1 MRITQN
7 AQALSYNRSILELQ
21 ERVDRGQNKITTGLN
36 YSNLSEQ
43 PKTIVDIQQ
52 LQTLVDRNSRFI
64 TSLDEVS
71 NEMYAG
77 EFAAEKLA
85 EKVQDIRQLAID
97 ASKHTAY
104 DKMPVLGQQVFQRLT
119 DMVRDANTDFG
130 GRFVF
135 AGTKNTPQ
143 SLNMAPPST
152 NNLPFE
158 LVQEAATPD
167 NPSGLRVI
175 FKGNTKE
182 RMVDKSIGSPEQIN
196 ITANDAFG
204 GSGTEIFD
212 TVIDI
217 YNKMTYRSDGTL
229 RTSDEV
235 MNVEDQRILQ
245 GYVQTISN
253 QAERLD
259 EEIGRYAYRRSRLE
273 AISVQLTEESTRLKE
288 LRSQLEDTNMPE
300 TILQLKRDQNAY
312 EYSLNVGSRLFQ
324 TSLLDFLR

>member
-7 AQALSYNRSILELQ
+7 SQALNYNTSILELQ
-21 ERVDRGQNKITTGLN
+21 ERVDRGQTKITTGLN
-36 YSNLSEQ
+36 YDSLSEQ
-43 PKTIVDIQQ
+43 PKTVVDIQQ
-52 LQTLVDRNSRFI
+52 LTNLVERNTRFS

-77 EFAAEKLA
+77 EYAAEQIA
-85 EKVQDIRQLAID
+85 AKVQDIRQLAID
-97 ASKHTAY
+97 ASKHTSY
-104 DKMPVLGQQVFQRLT
+104 DKMPVLGQQILQRLT
-119 DMVRDANTDFG
+119 DMIGDANSDFG

-143 SLNMAPPST
+143 SLAVVPPAT

-158 LVQEAATPD
+158 LVQEAPTAD
-167 NPSGLRVI
+167 NPSGYRVV
-175 FKGNTKE
+175 FKGNNE
-182 RMVDKSIGSPEQIN
+182 NRLVDKSVGSPEQMN
-196 ITANDAFG
+196 ITSDDAFG

-217 YNKMTYRSDGTL
+217 YNKLTYRSDGTP
-229 RTSDEV
+229 RGDDEV
-235 MNVEDQRILQ
+235 FTVEDQRILQ

-273 AISVQLTEESTRLKE
+273 AISVQLTEENTRLKE
-288 LRSQLEDTNMPE
+288 LRSQLEDTNMPA

-324 TSLLDFLR
+324 ISLLDFLR

>member
-7 AQALSYNRSILELQ
+7 SQALNYNSTILELQ
-21 ERVDRGQNKITTGLN
+21 ERVDSAQNRITTGLKFQ
-36 YSNLSEQ
+36 SLSEQ

-52 LQTLVDRNSRFI
+52 LNNLLDRNTRF
-64 TSLDEVS
+64 TTALDEVT

-77 EFAAEKLA
+77 EYAAERIA
-85 EKVQDIRQLAID
+85 EKVKDIRQLALD
-97 ASKHTAY
+97 ASKHTTY
-104 DKMPVLGQQVFQRLT
+104 DKMPVIGQQIIQRLT
-119 DMVRDANTDFG
+119 DMVRDANSDFG

-143 SLNMAPPST
+143 SLTATPPAT

-158 LVQEAATPD
+158 LVQDAPSAD
-167 NPSGLRVI
+167 NPSGYRVV
-175 FKGNTKE
+175 FKGNNE
-182 RMVDKSIGSPEQIN
+182 NRLVDKSVGSPEQMN

-204 GSGTEIFD
+204 GSGTEIFE
-212 TVIDI
+212 TVIDM
-217 YNKMTYRSDGTL
+217 YNKMTYKPDGTL
-229 RTSDEV
+229 RGDNEIFT
-235 MNVEDQRILQ
+235 VEDQRVLQ
-245 GYVQTISN
+245 GFVQTISN

-273 AISVQLTEESTRLKE
+273 SISIQLTEENTRLKE
-288 LRSQLEDTNMPE
+288 LRSQLEDTDMPA

-312 EYSLNVGSRLFQ
+312 EYALNVGSRLFQ